1 MKKLLIVLGVV
12 AVFLTATAFVTMQKT
27 ETLPGPGDVCKIVG
41 NCTVELKGDKKG
53 NYVVYAENH
62 NNYRV
67 TVEWTAV
74 GYKDGHQRRVGSGTI
89 FLDASGEASCLKH
102 SPTFSTS
109 CEDVSL
115 GDVRVLKCD

>member
-27 ETLPGPGDVCKIVG
+27 ETLPGPGDACKIVG
-41 NCTVELKGDKKG
+41 NCTVELKGGKNG
-53 NYVVYAENH
+53 NYFVHAQNH

-74 GYKDGHQRRVGSGTI
+74 GYKDGHQRRVGGGTI
-89 FLDASGEASCLKH
+89 SLNASGEEYCQKN